1 MNNPALLLARGLT
14 KSFSS
19 QSRTTEVLKGVDIA
33 LYPGEMACLLGV
45 SGSGKSTLIQILG
58 SLDRPT
64 QGEVFL
70 DGVNVFTLGSKELAR
85 HRNLKIGFIYQFHRL
100 LPEFSALENVA
111 IPLLIGRIAKKQAIV
126 QAEATLTQVGL
137 GHRLHHRPGQLSG
150 GEQQRVAIARAIV
163 THPVLL
169 LADEPTG
176 NLDRENA
183 KQVFTLLRDLN
194 KDLKLTCLMV
204 THNSELA
211 EQSDRCFYLESGRL
225 KGIANP
231 SAQTA
236 PTVNDHKV
244 LECRP

>member
-1 MNNPALLLARGLT
+1 MNNTPLLQARGLT

-19 QSRTTEVLKGVDIA
+19 QSRATEVLKGVDIA
-33 LYPGEMACLLGV
+33 LYPGEMSCLLGV

-64 QGEVFL
+64 SGEVFL
-70 DGVNVFTLGSKELAR
+70 DGVNVFALSSKELAK

-100 LPEFSALENVA
+100 LPEFSAVENVA
-111 IPLLIGRIAKKQAIV
+111 MPLLIGRIPKKQAMI
-126 QAEATLTQVGL
+126 QAQATLTQVGL
-137 GHRLHHRPGQLSG
+137 GHRLSHRPGQLSG

-163 THPVLL
+163 TRPVLL

-183 KQVFTLLRDLN
+183 KQIFALLRDLN
-194 KDLKLTCLMV
+194 KNLKLTCLMV

-225 KGIANP
+225 MGIDNP
-231 SAQTA
+231 SS
-236 PTVNDHKV
+236 PTGRIGNDHKI
-244 LECRP
+244 LGCRP